1 MAPLLIRTHA
11 MGLFY
16 KFKAKLLIFA
26 PNKIQYFTYFKTTIN
41 G

>member
-1 MAPLLIRTHA
+1 MEPLLIRTHA

-16 KFKAKLLIFA
+16 KFKDKLLIFT
-26 PNKIQYFTYFKTTIN
+26 PNKIQYFTHFKTTID